1 MKINCIVVDDE
12 PLARKGIQE
21 YIEEVNFLDFR
32 AGCEN
37 AAAAGTVLHKETID
51 LIFLDIQMP
60 KMTGIEFVK
69 TLREPPMV
77 IFTTAYSEFALQAY
91 ELEVL
96 DYLVK
101 PISFERFLKSVN
113 RAKEFFELKTKPES
127 KQTATH
133 DYFFVKC
140 DNRYEKILYDELLFV
155 KAMENYVV
163 LQTIS
168 TQFISYLTF
177 KSVEE
182 YFPADKFIKVHKSYI
197 VSTDKIDKITT
208 NEIKIGLHSIP
219 ISRNLKEE
227 VMTKIVNDKLLK
239 R

>member
-1 MKINCIVVDDE
+1 MKISCIVVDDE
-12 PLARKGIQE
+12 PMARKGIQE
-21 YIEEVNFLDFR
+21 YVEEVDFLDLR
-32 AGCEN
+32 ASCEN
-37 AAAAGTVLHKETID
+37 PSAASTVLNQQKID

-69 TLREPPMV
+69 TMREQPMI
-77 IFTTAYSEFALQAY
+77 IFTTAYSEFALQSY

-101 PISFERFLKSVN
+101 PISFERFMKSVN
-113 RAKEFFELKTKPES
+113 RAKEFYELKNKPGS
-127 KQTATH
+127 KHAIAQDH
-133 DYFFVKC
+133 FFVKC
-140 DNRYEKILYDELLFV
+140 DNRYEKIFFDELLFV

-163 LQTIS
+163 LQTAS
-168 TQFISYLTF
+168 KQYISYLTF

-182 YFPADKFIKVHKSYI
+182 YFPEDKFIKVHKSYI
-197 VSTDKIDKITT
+197 VSTEKIEKIDA
-208 NEIKIGLHSIP
+208 NEIKMGLYSIP

-227 VMTKIVNDKLLK
+227 VMARIVNDKLLK

>member
-12 PLARKGIQE
+12 PMARKGLQE
-21 YIEEVNFLDFR
+21 YIGEVEFLDFR
-32 AGCEN
+32 ASCEN
-37 AAAAGTVLHKETID
+37 AAMANSVLNQQKID

-60 KMTGIEFVK
+60 KMTGIEFIK

-77 IFTTAYSEFALQAY
+77 IFTTAYSDFALQSY

-113 RAKEFFELKTKPES
+113 RAKEFFELKNKRES
-127 KQTATH
+127 KEVKAH

-140 DNRYEKILYDELLFV
+140 DNRYEKIFFDELLFV

-163 LQTIS
+163 LQTTS
-168 TQFISYLTF
+168 KQFLSYLTF

-197 VSTDKIDKITT
+197 VSTDKIDKITA